1 MNLLSV
7 ENLSKGFGGKQLF
20 KKISFGVNYGDKV
33 ALLAKNG
40 SGKTTILNILKGLE
54 IPDEGNVVFKKDIKV
69 GFLEQEPQLRG
80 GNTIIEVLLS
90 AENPISKALREYEEA
105 LNAHALD
112 PMSEKNADRLDRAT
126 NEMTLL
132 NAWDAEVRMQTIA
145 GKLGLT
151 NFTQEIK
158 TLSGGQRKRLALACL
173 LLNEP
178 DLLILDEPTNHLDI
192 EMIEWLEHHLS
203 TAVKSLLLVTHD
215 RYFMDEICN
224 QIIEIDNHQLYHYKG
239 NYQYFIEKKAER
251 MMIEASEVDKARN
264 LYRKELEWMR
274 RMPKARGTKAKS
286 RITSFYETEEKAKKK
301 KETQKIDLSV
311 KMSRLGSKIL
321 ELIKISKAFGDKQLL
336 NQFSYTFKNGDKIGL
351 VGKNGSGK
359 TTLLN
364 IILGTEPSDTGKIAT
379 GDTVVF
385 GYYSQMGMLI
395 QEDKRVIEIV
405 KDFGEFIP
413 LANGTTMSASQL
425 LTRFNFPPDV
435 QFGYASKL
443 SGGEKRRL
451 YLMTILMKNPNFL
464 ILDEPTND
472 LDIETLQT
480 LEDFLVDFGGCVLI
494 VSHDRYFLDKII
506 TQVFAFQGDG
516 TMKDF
521 PGNYTEYRNWQDEQ
535 EELKREQA
543 KQPARKIE
551 EPVVIV
557 ETKTETSQARQT
569 KKLSYKEQR
578 EVEEL
583 EKEIAQLE
591 EEKRLLSEELSSG
604 TLDHKE
610 LLDKGFKLQTIE
622 NSLETKSFRW
632 LELQE
637 KMEA

>member
-20 KKISFGVNYGDKV
+20 RKISFGLNYGDKV

-69 GFLEQEPQLRG
+69 GFLEQEPKLQG

-90 AENPISKALREYEEA
+90 AENPISKALKDYEEA
-105 LNAHALD
+105 LKAHETD
-112 PMSEKNADRLDRAT
+112 PMNEKNADRLDAAT
-126 NEMTLL
+126 TQMTLL

-151 NFTQEIK
+151 NFDQEIK

-178 DLLILDEPTNHLDI
+178 DLLVLDEPTNHLDI

-224 QIIEIDNHQLYHYKG
+224 QIIEIDNLQLYHYKG

-251 MMIEASEVDKARN
+251 MMNEASEVDKARN

-274 RMPKARGTKAKS
+274 KMPKARGTKAKS
-286 RITSFYETEEKAKKK
+286 RITSFYETEEKAKRKV
-301 KETQKIDLSV
+301 ETKKIDLSV
-311 KMSRLGSKIL
+311 KMARLGSKIL
-321 ELIKISKAFGDKQLL
+321 ELIKISKSYGDKHLL
-336 NQFSYTFKNGDKIGL
+336 SPFSYTFKNGDKIGL

-364 IILGTEPSDTGKIAT
+364 IILGTEPADTGKIQT
-379 GDTVVF
+379 GETVVF
-385 GYYSQMGMLI
+385 GYYSQMGMNI
-395 QEDKRVIEIV
+395 PDDKRVIEIV

-535 EELKREQA
+535 EELKREQT
-543 KQPARKIE
+543 KQPAKKIE
-551 EPVVIV
+551 EKPVVA
-557 ETKTETSQARQT
+557 EQTAAEPAKQT

-583 EKEIAQLE
+583 EKEIAGLE
-591 EEKRLLSEELSSG
+591 EERKAISEELSTG

-610 LLDKGFKLQTIE
+610 LLDKGLKLQQIE
-622 NSLETKSFRW
+622 EALDTKSTRW

>member
-7 ENLSKGFGGKQLF
+7 ENLSKGFGGKDLF

-69 GFLEQEPQLRG
+69 GFLEQDPKLQG

-90 AENPISKALREYEEA
+90 AENPISKALREYEHA

-112 PMSEKNADRLDRAT
+112 PMSEKNADRLDAAT
-126 NEMTLL
+126 NQMTLL

-151 NFTQEIK
+151 NFDQEIK

-178 DLLILDEPTNHLDI
+178 DLLVLDEPTNHLDI

-224 QIIEIDNHQLYHYKG
+224 QIIEIDNRQLYHYKG

-251 MMIEASEVDKARN
+251 MMNEASEVDKARN

-311 KMSRLGSKIL
+311 KMARLGSKIL
-321 ELIKISKAFGDKQLL
+321 ELIKVSKSFGDKHLL
-336 NQFSYTFKNGDKIGL
+336 EQFSYTFKNGDKIGL

-364 IILGTEPSDTGKIAT
+364 IILGTEPSSSGKIST
-379 GDTVVF
+379 GETVVF
-385 GYYSQMGMLI
+385 GYYSQMGMNI
-395 QEDKRVIEIV
+395 PEEKRVIEIV

-425 LTRFNFPPDV
+425 LTRFNFPPEV

-543 KQPARKIE
+543 KQPVKKIE
-551 EPVVIV
+551 EKVVAPAPA
-557 ETKTETSQARQT
+557 KQT
-569 KKLSYKEQR
+569 KKLSFNEQR

-591 EEKRLLSEELSSG
+591 KEKIELSEELSSG
-604 TLDHKE
+604 TMDHKD
-610 LLDKGFKLQTIE
+610 LLDKGMQLKTIE
-622 NSLETKSFRW
+622 DSLETKSFRW

>member
-69 GFLEQEPQLRG
+69 GFLEQDPKLQG

-90 AENPISKALREYEEA
+90 AENPISKALREYENA

-112 PMSEKNADRLDRAT
+112 PMSEKNADRLDAAT

-151 NFTQEIK
+151 NFEQEIK

-321 ELIKISKAFGDKQLL
+321 ELIKISKSFGDKHLL
-336 NQFSYTFKNGDKIGL
+336 SQFSYTFKNGDKIGL

-364 IILGTEPSDTGKIAT
+364 IILGTEPSDSGKIAT

-385 GYYSQMGMLI
+385 GYYSQMGMSI
-395 QEDKRVIEIV
+395 PEDKRVIEIV

-425 LTRFNFPPDV
+425 LTRFNFPPEV

-480 LEDFLVDFGGCVLI
+480 LEDFLVDFNGCVLI

-516 TMKDF
+516 IMKDF

-535 EELKREQA
+535 EEIKREQA
-543 KQPARKIE
+543 KQPAKRIE
-551 EPVVIV
+551 EKVVPPSPV
-557 ETKTETSQARQT
+557 KQT
-569 KKLSYKEQR
+569 KKLSYNEQR

-583 EKEIAQLE
+583 EKEIAKLE
-591 EEKRLLSEELSSG
+591 EEKRVLSEELSSG
-604 TLDHKE
+604 TLDHKD
-610 LLDKGFKLQTIE
+610 LLEKGMQLKTIE
-622 NSLETKSFRW
+622 DSLETKSFRW